1 MIPLAGKHAVVVGA
15 TGTIGAHIAQAFAA
29 QGAVVSL
36 LGRTALQARAK
47 LEPQLTPYTA
57 SHGQNSPSD
66 TPTSHRF
73 IRLDVADRAS
83 IKHVFGSRASQV
95 SVVVVARF
103 RHGRGVKAYQK
114 AKQHAEAVGPLDVL
128 VNCAGI
134 SQTTLLKRTPDE
146 ELASILDTNLL
157 STMLVC
163 KHASVRPN
171 GEDANPPRVQR
182 SSSTRVVR
190 VLMKK
195 AGCIINVSSLMA
207 TKSGL
212 GVTAYSASK
221 AGVVAFT
228 RALCREMAARSIRVN
243 ALLPGW
249 VQSSMWDLNDA
260 SLLDLKPELQ
270 QAYLKDTPLNRVAHP
285 AEVADA
291 AVFLASNGFANNCV
305 LNLDGGLSAA

>member
-57 SHGQNSPSD
+57 SHGPNSPSD

-83 IKHVFGSRASQV
+83 INHVFGPRASQ
-95 SVVVVARF
+95 
-103 RHGRGVKAYQK
+103 
-114 AKQHAEAVGPLDVL
+114 QHAEAVGPLDVL

-171 GEDANPPRVQR
+171 GEDANPPRVQC
-182 SSSTRVVR
+182 SSTRVVR

-249 VQSSMWDLNDA
+249 VQSSMWDPNDA

>member
-57 SHGQNSPSD
+57 SHGPNSPSD

-83 IKHVFGSRASQV
+83 IKHVFGPRASQV
-95 SVVVVARF
+95 SVAVVARF

-171 GEDANPPRVQR
+171 GEDANPPRVQC

-221 AGVVAFT
+221 AGVV
-228 RALCREMAARSIRVN
+228 
-243 ALLPGW
+243 
-249 VQSSMWDLNDA
+249 
-260 SLLDLKPELQ
+260 DLKPELQ

>member
-15 TGTIGAHIAQAFAA
+15 TGTIGAHIARAFAA

-95 SVVVVARF
+95 SVAVVARF

-171 GEDANPPRVQR
+171 GEDANQPRVQC
-182 SSSTRVVR
+182 SSTRVVR
-190 VLMKK
+190 VLMKM

-249 VQSSMWDLNDA
+249 VQSSMWDRKNFLPRSVQMPFPA
-260 SLLDLKPELQ
+260 SILILMSPNANLRRKK
-270 QAYLKDTPLNRVAHP
+270 QA
-285 AEVADA
+285 E
-291 AVFLASNGFANNCV
+291 
-305 LNLDGGLSAA
+305 